1 MLLVP
6 IDFIGHRYT
15 GDTDDSEIVNINRK
29 KALERGTAIG
39 NGHRTELAFITVHQ
53 SHRQSYIHSKKER
66 KRNTAI
72 AFIFTQTCSRRL
84 SNASVVIITHRKSIS
99 FLVQRFP
106 C

>member
-15 GDTDDSEIVNINRK
+15 GDTDDPEIVNINKKKSPRMRNRYRK
-29 KALERGTAIG
+29 RTP
-39 NGHRTELAFITVHQ
+39 HRTCLYHCAPTPASIL
-53 SHRQSYIHSKKER
+53 HSPQKKER

-84 SNASVVIITHRKSIS
+84 SNASVVTITHGK
-99 FLVQRFP
+99 
-106 C
+106 